1 MKSFEAVFESIF
13 VSGILSY
20 LLNSLWQVPLLYA
33 AGCVAV
39 RGVRKVSAEAE
50 HRVWVCVLVLQSLLP
65 AFSLLPREWLHI
77 YALWSSGWLSG
88 GEANVSVVTGEGTTW
103 FAPHL
108 PAPLLAAVAVAYC
121 AASAYFVARFAW
133 RWAKL
138 RSLRLEAEEV
148 LLSGEAALCWAQCA
162 EKFGIDGISLATSSH
177 IFSPVT
183 MGFSRRLV
191 LLPATML
198 SGLDW
203 AEMQT
208 VIAHEFAHIRRNDF
222 LKNAI
227 YELLSLPL
235 NYHPL
240 FWLTRQRIMESR
252 EIVCDQMA
260 AEIGGR
266 NQYAR
271 SLLRLAA
278 LLVEGV
284 PARTSHAIGIF
295 DANLFERRLMKLTEK
310 ETNIRGIR
318 RLAIVTAC
326 IAFGIV
332 TCGSAL
338 ALSMHVN
345 AQAGE
350 GGTSAVQTPGTLTV
364 PAAKLVD
371 NQLTKVPPKYPDD
384 AKKAHVKG
392 KVLLDVLIG
401 KDGTVKEARVVS
413 GPEMLRQSS
422 IDAVKQWT
430 YKPYLLNGDPVE
442 VETTINVVFVLGR

>member
-1 MKSFEAVFESIF
+1 MKSFEAVFESW
-13 VSGILSY
+13 ILSY

-33 AGCVAV
+33 AGWVGA
-39 RGVRKVSAEAE
+39 RGLCKVSAEAE
-50 HRVWVCVLVLQSLLP
+50 HCVWVCTLLLQGLLP
-65 AFSLLPREWLHI
+65 ACSWLPHEWLQM
-77 YALWSSGWLSG
+77 YFPWVSGAFNR
-88 GEANVSVVTGEGTTW
+88 GETHVSVVTGEGTTW

-108 PAPLLAAVAVAYC
+108 PVSLLAAMAMAYC
-121 AASAYFVARFAW
+121 VVSAYFMARFAW

-148 LLSGEAALCWAQCA
+148 VLSGEAALCWAQCE
-162 EKFGIDGISLATSSH
+162 EKFGIGGVLLATSSG
-177 IFSPVT
+177 IFGPVT

-191 LLPATML
+191 LLPAAML
-198 SGLDW
+198 SGLDPT
-203 AEMQT
+203 EMQT
-208 VIAHEFAHIRRNDF
+208 LIAHEFAHIRRNDF

-235 NYHPL
+235 SYHPL
-240 FWLTRQRIMESR
+240 FWLTRQQIIESR
-252 EIVCDQMA
+252 EIVCDRMA

-266 NQYAR
+266 SQYAR

-284 PARTSHAIGIF
+284 PVRTSHAIGIF

-318 RLAIVTAC
+318 KLAIVAAC
-326 IAFGIV
+326 VTFGIAA
-332 TCGSAL
+332 CGSAL

-345 AQAGE
+345 AQASD
-350 GGTSAVQTPGTLTV
+350 GGMSATQTPGTLTV
-364 PAAKLVD
+364 PAAKLVN
-371 NQLTKVPPKYPDD
+371 NQLSKVQPKYPDD

-442 VETTINVVFVLGR
+442 VKTTITVTYSLGK